1 MEEFVK
7 VNNTVIN
14 ASRLLA
20 LQHKPEKISGSFHSN
35 EHFLAVFD
43 TGQEVKLSPE
53 DGKALVEHYQITAS
67 KSAGTMD
74 TTSES
79 AT

>member
-1 MEEFVK
+1 MDKHVK

-14 ASRLLA
+14 ATRLLVV
-20 LQHKPEKISGSFHSN
+20 QHKPEQKSGSFHSL
-35 EHFLAVFD
+35 EHYLAVFD
-43 TGQEVKLSPE
+43 TGQEIKLSPE
-53 DGKALVEHYQITAS
+53 DGRALVEHYQITAE
-67 KSAGTMD
+67 KSAGTMA